1 MAKSLLSWLHFHSLW
16 LAQARPGWLSVNLK
30 IFTLQRCG
38 QRLGP
43 GPGQF
48 SRGRKRV
55 TVTGPRQQQ
64 PVSRSPLSHFPNRD
78 MGLELGVRE
87 KKTKKRSKVLFSCC
101 CLWLFDIFNFC
112 ASNNECKMKERE
124 DVLRVWPVD
133 RSREHSS
140 GFRNFH
146 FHWLAARGWDRV
158 SGTDNQDTVWR
169 LIQTENWINKKWI
182 VQRSAKTYAFNY

>member
-78 MGLELGVRE
+78 MGLELGVRGRKQRKE
-87 KKTKKRSKVLFSCC
+87 ARFCLVVAVYDYLIFS
-101 CLWLFDIFNFC
+101 IF
-112 ASNNECKMKERE
+112 A
-124 DVLRVWPVD
+124 PVIM
-133 RSREHSS
+133 
-140 GFRNFH
+140 N
-146 FHWLAARGWDRV
+146 V
-158 SGTDNQDTVWR
+158 
-169 LIQTENWINKKWI
+169 K
-182 VQRSAKTYAFNY
+182 